1 MRVKPGCLHLTITL
15 ALVLLPCAAYSQTA
29 EPGGLQA
36 VATIEGA
43 FVAAIAAAE
52 KSVVAIARVKPAD
65 REAVSMLERA
75 DVFNRIQ
82 FASPAQPGDPDF
94 VPNEYGTGVV
104 VDRGGLILTNYHVV
118 SPGDQL
124 FVTTVERKT
133 YPARIK
139 AADPRSDLAV
149 LSIDARD
156 LTPIKLGDASL
167 LKKGQIV
174 LTLGNPYAI
183 ARDGQASASWGIIS
197 NLARKAPLATDEAI
211 RPLKTTLHQFGTL
224 IQTDAKLNLGT
235 SGGALLN
242 LKGEMIGLTTS
253 LAATAGYEQ
262 AAGYAIPVDA
272 TFLRALEALKEGRE
286 VEYGFLG
293 VRPSTFSQTEILTGS
308 RGVKVDDVVP
318 GTPAQRYGLRA
329 GDVIT
334 HVNGQEVFEADQ
346 LVLHVGKLSVDAVVR
361 LTVQRDG
368 QVLPVLVE
376 LTKNWV
382 PGKKIV
388 TNLPPAWRG
397 LRVDYATASR
407 QFQEQLRQ
415 NRGIETDGCIVV
427 TDVEQNSAAWKEGL
441 RPEMFISH
449 VAGTRV
455 GSPKQFRAATTGKD
469 GPVEL
474 KVLSPEGGQPATH
487 TVPPSAG

>member
-1 MRVKPGCLHLTITL
+1 MLAVGLQPHLAQGQTEGSS
-15 ALVLLPCAAYSQTA
+15 PAASQPA
-29 EPGGLQA
+29 ASSGLQA
-36 VATIEGA
+36 A
-43 FVAAIAAAE
+43 AAIESALVSAIASAE
-52 KSVVAIARVKPAD
+52 KSVVAIARIKPAD
-65 REAVSMLERA
+65 RDALTMLERA
-75 DVFNRIQ
+75 DAFNRIQ

-104 VDRGGLILTNYHVV
+104 VDPNGLILTPYHVV
-118 SPGDQL
+118 GPGDQL
-124 FVTTVERKT
+124 FVTTIDRKV

-149 LSIDARD
+149 LSIDARG
-156 LTPIKLGDASL
+156 LPPIKFGDAAS

-174 LTLGNPYAI
+174 IALGNPYAI
-183 ARDGQASASWGIIS
+183 ARDGQPSASWGIIS
-197 NLARKAPLATDEAI
+197 NLARKAPLATEDGI
-211 RPLKTTLHQFGTL
+211 RVLKTTLHQFGTL

-235 SGGALLN
+235 SGGALVN
-242 LKGEMIGLTTS
+242 MKGEMIGLTTS

-262 AAGYAIPVDA
+262 AAGYAVPVDQ
-272 TFLRALEALKEGRE
+272 TLLRALEALKEGRE

-293 VRPSTFSQTEILTGS
+293 VRPSSFSQTEIFTGS

-318 GTPAQRYGLRA
+318 GTPAQRYGLRP

-334 HVNGQEVFEADQ
+334 HVNGEEVFEADH
-346 LVLHVGKLSVDAVVR
+346 LVLQVGKLPVDAVVR

-368 QVLPVLVE
+368 RVLPVLVE

-388 TNLPPAWRG
+388 TTLPPAWRG

-415 NRGIETDGCIVV
+415 DRSIETDGCVV
-427 TDVEQNSAAWKEGL
+427 VSDVEQNSPAWKEGL
-441 RPEMFISH
+441 RPDMFISH

-455 GSPKQFRAATTGKD
+455 GSPKQFRAAIAGKD
-469 GPVEL
+469 GPVEV

-487 TVPPSAG
+487 TIPPSAG